1 MSSVAG
7 DSWIASIVVLA
18 GMLVASTMHISTG
31 LSLQVARVCK
41 WVSRRLNLP
50 QHLALCFCFLVVF
63 LERVFCDI
71 RWTWPLPCLKAVL
84 EVVPAIYRM

>member
-41 WVSRRLNLP
+41 WVSR
-50 QHLALCFCFLVVF
+50 
-63 LERVFCDI
+63 
-71 RWTWPLPCLKAVL
+71 
-84 EVVPAIYRM
+84 